1 MIPFFSPT
9 KILDNIILMHLVME
23 GPQHG
28 YGLASSIEEKMCWKP
43 SQTSIYNSLKSMES
57 ESLVTVEENIEKG
70 RVQRIYTITDKGREI
85 YNETKEKMR
94 KHTVNNLSQFFS
106 FIQMANEIANKEE
119 SDALQQNLQTILADM
134 QGITQLV
141 FLLIREAPKEAKE
154 VLEKT
159 YASLKRIA
167 NKHNIQVKD
176 EET

>member
-9 KILDNIILMHLVME
+9 KILDNIIMMHLVME

-28 YGLASSIEEKMCWKP
+28 YGLASCIEEKMGWKP
-43 SQTSIYNSLKSMES
+43 SQTSIYNSLKSMEND
-57 ESLVTVEENIEKG
+57 ELVTVEENIEKG
-70 RVQRIYTITDKGREI
+70 RVQRIYTITAKGQEI

-94 KHTVNNLSQFFS
+94 KHMVNNLSQFFS

-119 SDALQQNLQTILADM
+119 SETLQQNLQTILVDM
-134 QGITQLV
+134 QGITRLV
-141 FLLIREAPKEAKE
+141 FLLIREAPEEAKDI
-154 VLEKT
+154 LEET

-167 NKHNIQVKD
+167 NKHEIQVKD